1 MNYEMNCKGELGTFA
16 WTNPISHLRYILG
29 KGLNLLLWVSSDIN
43 VGRPTWALKQSSNNK
58 LSLDHLKSY
67 FLRIPFIHQLQPC
80 WLSEQLQLIF
90 LTQPCN
96 AWEITQRKLYNYSY
110 LSWIKE
116 RRRERRTLGTVHM
129 KPREFH
135 SSQKELEYTVK
146 VNGVS
151 QLIWLVARGY
161 K

>member
-1 MNYEMNCKGELGTFA
+1 MNYEMNYKGELGTFA
-16 WTNPISHLRYILG
+16 WTNPISHLRYILE
-29 KGLNLLLWVSSDIN
+29 KGLNLLLWVSSDIY
-43 VGRPTWALKQSSNNK
+43 VERPTWALKQSSNNK
-58 LSLDHLKSY
+58 LSLDHLKSH
-67 FLRIPFIHQLQPC
+67 FLRMPFIHQLQPC

-90 LTQPCN
+90 LAHPRN
-96 AWEITQRKLYNYSY
+96 AWEITQQKLYNYWY

-116 RRRERRTLGTVHM
+116 RGRERRTLGTVYM
-129 KPREFH
+129 RPGEFH
-135 SSQKELEYTVK
+135 SSQKELECTVK